1 MIKQKNILSG
11 IAIFIALY
19 MTAALGWWTYS
30 LLKYN
35 RAESELQL
43 RSLEIQKEL
52 CIEKFINKHT
62 KKPSEITSTFLSY
75 YYKDTNF
82 SYLIKNAFSHANY
95 YNMDVQVDESHRN
108 HNIHVIKIGFTPK
121 KKTVL
126 QIQKKLQSKQN
137 AWLGEGIAAGLITL
151 IIIAFM
157 YFYLEKIL
165 KFNQQKA
172 NFMMAVTHELKT
184 PIAAAKLAIQT
195 VIRNKNK
202 ENQDRVLEISKQN
215 IDRLSGLMERVL
227 LATQFENRI
236 PTKNEKWTSIHTVI
250 NKAIE
255 DGQFTIGGELKK
267 CLAESKDFFIFC
279 DEQMLKIVFIN
290 LFTNAIKYSEENCVN
305 VNVNSFIN
313 DGVYGVSISDE
324 GMGIPVHE
332 RNHIFEKFYRI
343 GDEKTR
349 SRSGSGLGLYL
360 VKQILQ
366 LHKASLDV
374 TPNSPQGPNFN
385 IVFNANDCRME

>member
-43 RSLEIQKEL
+43 RSLQTQKEL
-52 CIEKFINKHT
+52 CIEKFINKNT
-62 KKPSEITSTFLSY
+62 KKPSEITSTFLTY

-82 SYLIKNAFSHANY
+82 NYLIINAFSHANY
-95 YNMDVQVDESHRN
+95 YNMDVQVNESHRN
-108 HNIHVIKIGFTPK
+108 NHVHVIKIGFTPK

-126 QIQKKLQSKQN
+126 QIQKKLHSKQN

-195 VIRNKNK
+195 VIRNKNQ

-236 PTKNEKWTSIHTVI
+236 PTKNEKWISIHSIIT
-250 NKAIE
+250 KAID
-255 DGQFTIGGELKK
+255 DGQFTNGERLKK
-267 CLAESKDFFIFC
+267 SLVESVDFLIFC

-290 LFTNAIKYSEENCVN
+290 LFTNAIKYSEENCVH
-305 VNVNSFIN
+305 VNVNSFIK
-313 DGVYGVSISDE
+313 DGVYGVSVSDE

-349 SRSGSGLGLYL
+349 SRPGSGLGLYL

-366 LHKASLDV
+366 LHKASIEV
-374 TPNSPQGPNFN
+374 SSNSPQGSNFN

>member
-1 MIKQKNILSG
+1 
-11 IAIFIALY
+11 
-19 MTAALGWWTYS
+19 
-30 LLKYN
+30 
-35 RAESELQL
+35 
-43 RSLEIQKEL
+43 
-52 CIEKFINKHT
+52 
-62 KKPSEITSTFLSY
+62 
-75 YYKDTNF
+75 
-82 SYLIKNAFSHANY
+82 
-95 YNMDVQVDESHRN
+95 
-108 HNIHVIKIGFTPK
+108 
-121 KKTVL
+121 
-126 QIQKKLQSKQN
+126 
-137 AWLGEGIAAGLITL
+137 
-151 IIIAFM
+151 M

-227 LATQFENRI
+227 MATQFENRI
-236 PTKNEKWTSIHTVI
+236 PAKNEKWTSIHSII
-250 NKAIE
+250 NKAID
-255 DGQFTIGGELKK
+255 DGQFTIAEELKK
-267 CLAESKDFFIFC
+267 CLVESKDFFIFC
-279 DEQMLKIVFIN
+279 DEQMIKIVFIN
-290 LFTNAIKYSEENCVN
+290 LFTNAIKYSEENCVH
-305 VNVNSFIN
+305 VNVNSFIK
-313 DGVYGVSISDE
+313 DGVYGVSVSDQ

-366 LHKASLDV
+366 LHKASIEV
-374 TPNSPQGPNFN
+374 SSNSPQGSNFN

>member
-35 RAESELQL
+35 RAESDLQL

-62 KKPSEITSTFLSY
+62 KKPSEITSTFLAY

-151 IIIAFM
+151 IIIALM

-165 KFNQQKA
+165 KFNQQTA

-184 PIAAAKLAIQT
+184 PIATTRLTLETLQKRKLDEIQQQKLLT
-195 VIRNKNK
+195 NALSETNR
-202 ENQDRVLEISKQN
+202 LN
-215 IDRLSGLMERVL
+215 ILTNNIL
-227 LATQFENRI
+227 LAAQMEEKKFRRENEPLLLTNLANSIVNDYRNRYPKRTIECRI
-236 PTKNEKWTSIHTVI
+236 EEGIYLNG
-250 NKAIE
+250 
-255 DGQFTIGGELKK
+255 DEL
-267 CLAESKDFFIFC
+267 LIQIALS
-279 DEQMLKIVFIN
+279 N
-290 LFTNAIKYSEENCVN
+290 LIDNAIKYSPTQTPVVIDLIQSNQYIELKVTD
-305 VNVNSFIN
+305 S
-313 DGVYGVSISDE
+313 GP
-324 GMGIPVHE
+324 GIKDAE
-332 RNHIFEKFYRI
+332 KKLIFQKFYRS
-343 GDEKTR
+343 GDETTRKTK
-349 SRSGSGLGLYL
+349 GTGLGLYL
-360 VKQILQ
+360 TRKIIEHHNGDIFVID
-366 LHKASLDV
+366 HKPHGSIFVIRL
-374 TPNSPQGPNFN
+374 TEGTKN
-385 IVFNANDCRME
+385 